1 MGRSPRRIAAK
12 AVTAAAVGLAAVSL
26 AAVSL
31 AACTTS
37 PSQPSSQRASTTTTT
52 TSRTLAG
59 VPLVACTIKGE
70 RPTRAQAT
78 ALCGTLTVPEDR
90 SKPAGR
96 QLGLRVAVI
105 PASAARAAADPVF
118 ALAGGPGEASTQ
130 FFAWFPSVYATLHAA
145 HDIVL
150 VDQRG
155 TGASKA
161 ATLPPLPATTGLSP
175 AAADARLATWARDG
189 LHELDV
195 DPRQFTSTVAADD
208 LDAVRAALGY
218 GTIDLYGSS
227 YGVTLAQYY
236 LRQHPEHVRTAVLDG
251 GTPLDV
257 PVFER
262 MAASS
267 QAALALVLRRCAADQ
282 ACHTAFPRLDAE
294 WRDVLARFRTPV
306 RVVDPSSGAAAVID
320 QGTLAEAIHAALL
333 TEAGAAQLPLAIHL
347 TAVGKYVE
355 ASALIGVND
364 ADRPNL
370 LMADE
375 ILCSEAWARADAADV
390 ARLGAGSYALPREL
404 AKAQQRAAMCAHL
417 PRGVVPARDSDGVRT
432 PVPALWLAGDG
443 DPQDPPSNLTGVAA
457 QQPHSKVVVL
467 PAQQH
472 VVGHLGCLPSVVAAF
487 VAAGSVDGLDTACV
501 AAGSPAPPFR
511 LR

>member
-1 MGRSPRRIAAK
+1 MGRCRRRIAAK
-12 AVTAAAVGLAAVSL
+12 AVTAAAAGVAA
-26 AAVSL
+26 L

-37 PSQPSSQRASTTTTT
+37 PGQPSQQRTTTAA
-52 TSRTLAG
+52 RTLAG

-70 RPTRAQAT
+70 RPTPAQAS

-96 QLGLRVAVI
+96 RLTLRVAVV
-105 PASAARAAADPVF
+105 PASGTRAAADPVF
-118 ALAGGPGEASTQ
+118 AVAGGPGEAATQ
-130 FFAWFPSVYATLHAA
+130 FFAWFPAVHTQLHAT

-161 ATLPPLPATTGLSP
+161 VTLPPLPATTGLSP
-175 AAADARLATWARDG
+175 AAADARLAAWARDG
-189 LHELDV
+189 LRSVDV
-195 DPRQFTSTVAADD
+195 DPRQLTSTVAADD
-208 LDAVRAALGY
+208 LDAVRAAMGY

-227 YGVTLAQYY
+227 YGATLVQYY
-236 LRQHPEHVRTAVLDG
+236 LRQHPEHVRVAVLDG

-267 QAALALVLRRCAADQ
+267 QTALTLLLRRCATDR
-282 ACHTAFPRLDAE
+282 ACHAAFPRLDAE
-294 WRDVLARFRTPV
+294 WGEVLARFRTPV
-306 RVVDPSSGAAAVID
+306 RVVDPASGALAVID
-320 QGTLAEAIHAALL
+320 QETLAQAIHTALL

-347 TAVGKYVE
+347 TAAGKYVE
-355 ASALIGVND
+355 ASALIGVKG
-364 ADRPNL
+364 ADGSSL

-375 ILCSEAWARADAADV
+375 ILCSEAWARADEANV

-417 PRGVVPARDSDGVRT
+417 PRGVVPGGDADGVRT
-432 PVPALWLAGDG
+432 PVPVLWLAGDG

-487 VAAGSVDGLDTACV
+487 VAAGSVDGLDTSCV
-501 AAGSPAPPFR
+501 AAGSPAPSFR